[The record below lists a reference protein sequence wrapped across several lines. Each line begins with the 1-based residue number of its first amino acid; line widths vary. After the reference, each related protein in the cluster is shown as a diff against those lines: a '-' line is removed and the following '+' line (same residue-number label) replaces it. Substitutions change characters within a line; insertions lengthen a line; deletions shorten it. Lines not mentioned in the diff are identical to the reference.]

1 MGKMIYH
8 LINKNFYRCHSYGM
22 ALNNDGTSND
32 GYMKC
37 KLGGSFV
44 GEYLCISISL
54 VKLIDIDY
62 TSNT

>member
-1 MGKMIYH
+1 
-8 LINKNFYRCHSYGM
+8 M

-54 VKLIDIDY
+54 VKLIDMDY

>member
-1 MGKMIYH
+1 
-8 LINKNFYRCHSYGM
+8 M

-44 GEYLCISISL
+44 GESLCISISL
-54 VKLIDIDY
+54 VKLIERFYKQYWKLKMHLDV
-62 TSNT
+62 N

>member
-1 MGKMIYH
+1 
-8 LINKNFYRCHSYGM
+8 M

-44 GEYLCISISL
+44 GESLCISISL
-54 VKLIDIDY
+54 VKLIDIARLY
-62 TSNT
+62 IQAILEVRNAFRCKLVK

>member
-1 MGKMIYH
+1 
-8 LINKNFYRCHSYGM
+8 M

-44 GEYLCISISL
+44 GEYLCISIISR